1 MAGTPTTEKTV
12 LGNVANFILGG
23 AGGSFV
29 AAAKATSANTV
40 TTAAQPNITSTGSLT
55 GLTVSNAN
63 GVVNF
68 TTTANVT
75 LGAVANLHISGGTAG
90 QLLSTNG
97 NGTLSWASDT
107 TTYGNSNVVSLLS
120 AFGSNTIT
128 TTGNVSVGNI
138 IGNGQAL
145 TNIAGANVSGFV
157 PNANVAN
164 TAFAVAAANV
174 SGLGNIATINLTGSN
189 SNVLYGNGVF
199 AAVAGGG
206 NTGNVTFSD
215 QVVMGTGSNDGSG
228 GLYLAPGNASIANS
242 AVQYLRVRGGDNL
255 THIHLDTGN
264 NQFYDQYFG
273 DDAKYVKLELG
284 DTGNVVVGT
293 DDANGNSYNWSF
305 TSDGKLTF
313 PGTPRIDTDANNFEV
328 QAAEAINFEAN
339 TVVNIYTD
347 AGNNAYQWQFGDDG
361 NLTLPDTTGVL
372 ANVSITLE
380 ANDTGNITGLSLI
393 GDSNA
398 NLYAHGNVTIV
409 SDSSNTTA
417 TWSFVNTGDI
427 VLPNDVV
434 IGDDGSNGM
443 MLSVPTVTPGTYSDW
458 TFDQSGNLTLP
469 GNTFAINY
477 ANGTKAFPNL
487 QQVTTGGNSTNVQVA
502 FTNGTDSVGSGSGT
516 IVVTGGIG
524 VSGNVQ
530 AAGELHSGG
539 NSVVAGRLFVGP
551 GSDLLGIVNEAL
563 TIYQEGQG
571 YVQALILNSLA
582 NSSAD
587 WVAYG
592 TGGTDAGGWV
602 DMGFTGNAFNDA
614 NYTITGSGDGYVFS
628 HGYDVGAPGGGNLVI
643 ATGHQGTTKDIIF
656 GTNGFL
662 TGNIFGRISHA
673 NNSLELSRT
682 GATITFPDATEQSTA
697 YISPSVTGNWTL
709 ASGVNTVSISVP
721 GNGTYSLWVNGNI
734 PNGIITY
741 TATAVVTNTNV
752 PVLGEQYGWYY
763 EAGNALVLTSIPNQ
777 FVGTQGAISN
787 AAPYSGNT
795 ANVFTFGITN
805 NSGNTAV
812 VNYGYTKL

>member
-1 MAGTPTTEKTV
+1 MTTIKITELTNIGANLATSTVIPVVNMAGTPTTEKTV

-347 AGNNAYQWQFGDDG
+347 AAVASRW
-361 NLTLPDTTGVL
+361 L
-372 ANVSITLE
+372 AVRKASFSCIKPM
-380 ANDTGNITGLSLI
+380 
-393 GDSNA
+393 
-398 NLYAHGNVTIV
+398 VT
-409 SDSSNTTA
+409 
-417 TWSFVNTGDI
+417 
-427 VLPNDVV
+427 
-434 IGDDGSNGM
+434 
-443 MLSVPTVTPGTYSDW
+443 
-458 TFDQSGNLTLP
+458 
-469 GNTFAINY
+469 
-477 ANGTKAFPNL
+477 
-487 QQVTTGGNSTNVQVA
+487 
-502 FTNGTDSVGSGSGT
+502 
-516 IVVTGGIG
+516 
-524 VSGNVQ
+524 
-530 AAGELHSGG
+530 
-539 NSVVAGRLFVGP
+539 R
-551 GSDLLGIVNEAL
+551 
-563 TIYQEGQG
+563 
-571 YVQALILNSLA
+571 
-582 NSSAD
+582 
-587 WVAYG
+587 
-592 TGGTDAGGWV
+592 
-602 DMGFTGNAFNDA
+602 
-614 NYTITGSGDGYVFS
+614 
-628 HGYDVGAPGGGNLVI
+628 
-643 ATGHQGTTKDIIF
+643 
-656 GTNGFL
+656 
-662 TGNIFGRISHA
+662 R
-673 NNSLELSRT
+673 
-682 GATITFPDATEQSTA
+682 
-697 YISPSVTGNWTL
+697 
-709 ASGVNTVSISVP
+709 
-721 GNGTYSLWVNGNI
+721 
-734 PNGIITY
+734 
-741 TATAVVTNTNV
+741 
-752 PVLGEQYGWYY
+752 
-763 EAGNALVLTSIPNQ
+763 
-777 FVGTQGAISN
+777 
-787 AAPYSGNT
+787 
-795 ANVFTFGITN
+795 
-805 NSGNTAV
+805 
-812 VNYGYTKL
+812 